1 MLDPAGTGFIHRIMG
16 WEQECDCAPL
26 LRVCAAQQSASRNA
40 PIPGGSVGC
49 QSVLNAP
56 EHDVLLQLLSGA
68 TSVSHRDV
76 PESPAGDFPFLLYP
90 ASPKLLSCNFQVPA
104 ILFLEDGDI
113 FCFSGPRTVPG
124 VWAAS
129 FEPTQH
135 CGSGPSRHQ
144 SSTAGSS
151 GAQSITHSSG

>member
-1 MLDPAGTGFIHRIMG
+1 MWLCSSAPCVCSTAECIQKCPHS
-16 WEQECDCAPL
+16 WELCGL
-26 LRVCAAQQSASRNA
+26 
-40 PIPGGSVGC
+40 
-49 QSVLNAP
+49 SVLNAP

-68 TSVSHRDV
+68 TNVSHCDV